1 MASKDN
7 QLQQILVISLAIV
20 SLLLCVGL
28 VLVNNQRKADA
39 ARAASAT
46 QKANQASESE
56 RKAQTEGN
64 QYKQWMGFQEADNF
78 ETLKK
83 SFDEDMVR
91 FGSTFDE
98 STRFYRTI
106 LENIYVENQKLAAS
120 EASAK
125 QDVKH
130 LKERLLAVE
139 EEKNAQIA
147 KFESE
152 MKKAKAD
159 LAKRENEFSEQGKK
173 INEEKQQIAAR
184 LEEKQTEITKI
195 SAKSVAEQTALS
207 NKISTLERA
216 IEISKDKQA
225 APDPFAQPAD
235 GLIRWVNQRNRTVW
249 INLGRADALR
259 PQVTFSV
266 YDGDE
271 NDALGAERKGSIEVT
286 RILSDHMAEARI
298 TDDLA
303 TRPLLAGDKVYS
315 QVWNRG
321 RKVGFAITGVID
333 FDKDGRSDLD
343 ELKQIIAINNGKVDA
358 VPAEDGTIEGQ
369 MTVDTRYL
377 ILGKH
382 PDGNRQDGLRTAWGK
397 MSEEADTLGIEVI
410 TLEEFLSLM
419 GWKSKRRTVPLGTG
433 SVSDDFRAQPEGQK
447 IPSSIPAKG
456 DKFRRRKPQASY

>member
-20 SLLLCVGL
+20 GLLLCVGL

-46 QKANQASESE
+46 KKASESDNAL
-56 RKAQTEGN
+56 RQQVTESN
-64 QYKQWMGFQEADNF
+64 QFKQWMGFQEADNF

-83 SFDEDMVR
+83 SFEEDMAR

-120 EASAK
+120 EAGAK

-159 LAKRENEFSEQGKK
+159 LAKREHDFSEQGKK
-173 INEEKQQIAAR
+173 INDEKQQIAAR

-195 SAKSVAEQTALS
+195 SAKNTSEQTALTA
-207 NKISTLERA
+207 KISKLEHA
-216 IEISKDKQA
+216 TEILQSNQA
-225 APDPFAQPAD
+225 DTDPFAQPAD

-249 INLGRADALR
+249 INLGQADALR

-286 RILSDHMAEARI
+286 RILSAHMAEARI
-298 TDDLA
+298 TNDLA

-333 FDKDGRSDLD
+333 FDRDGRSDLD

-358 VPAEDGTIEGQ
+358 VPAEDGTVAGQ

-410 TLEEFLSLM
+410 TLDEFLSLM
-419 GWKSKRRTVPLGTG
+419 GWESERRTIKLGTG
-433 SVSDDFRAQPEGQK
+433 TVADDFRAQPEGQK
-447 IPSSIPAKG
+447 VPSSVPAKG
-456 DKFRRRKPQASY
+456 DKFRRRKPQATY